1 MESTSRYA
9 LPLITLHWV
18 VAVLIL
24 VLLVLGWYMVGIPRG
39 TPPRGYFFNLHKS
52 IGIVAGLFIALQIWW
67 RTRRRPPPLPAELP
81 AWQRRATR
89 IGHALLYICMAAVVL
104 TGYVESN
111 FTKFGVRFFGYQLQ
125 PWGWE
130 DPAISGVLRAI
141 HLYSTYVLAAIV
153 VGHVGAAMHHLLIRK
168 DRIVDRMLPGH

>member
-1 MESTSRYA
+1 M
-9 LPLITLHWV
+9 
-18 VAVLIL
+18 
-24 VLLVLGWYMVGIPRG
+24 
-39 TPPRGYFFNLHKS
+39 
-52 IGIVAGLFIALQIWW
+52 
-67 RTRRRPPPLPAELP
+67 
-81 AWQRRATR
+81 
-89 IGHALLYICMAAVVL
+89 L

-130 DPAISGVLRAI
+130 DPAISDVLRAI

-153 VGHVGAAMHHLLIRK
+153 VGHIGAAMHHLLIRK